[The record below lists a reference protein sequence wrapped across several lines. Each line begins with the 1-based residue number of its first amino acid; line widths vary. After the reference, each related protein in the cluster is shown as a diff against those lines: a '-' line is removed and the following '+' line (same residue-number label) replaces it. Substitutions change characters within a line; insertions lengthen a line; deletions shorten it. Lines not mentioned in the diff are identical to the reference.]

1 MTLPLAGLRILDFT
15 NMIPGPLATLHLA
28 DMGAQVL
35 KIVSRSRPDVNV
47 QQQPPFLPGDEISAY
62 GAYLGRNKRS
72 MYLNLKD
79 ERAQKIIH
87 KLVMHYDILI
97 EQFRPGVMARIGLDY
112 EKLRLVNPALI
123 YCSIT
128 SYGQTGPLASRAGH
142 DINNLARSGIM
153 SYSGRKGEGPVSS
166 GVLIADSYSA
176 ANAITGI
183 LAAVIGR
190 SNTGGGQYVDI
201 SMNDSMIALNNIFA
215 AASLVDG
222 KNPDYES
229 TIFNGGS
236 IYDYYETKDGKYM
249 SVGPL
254 ETKFCNLF
262 YEAVGRPDLIGSQG
276 IMPANTEKVKKQI
289 RDIFKAKTKDEWVE
303 IFHRVDACVEPVL
316 TVREA
321 LDDEQS
327 RVRGMVVD
335 IDLPQGGKVR
345 QPALP
350 IKFSTYKPE
359 YKNIGVPAGFNT
371 KEVLQEL
378 GYSED
383 EIAEME
389 KTGLLN

>member
-28 DMGAQVL
+28 DLGAQVL

-47 QQQPPFLPGDEISAY
+47 QQQPPYLSGNEISAY

-79 ERAQKIIH
+79 QRAQTIIR

-97 EQFRPGVMARIGLDY
+97 EQFRPGVMAKIGLDY
-112 EKLRLVNPALI
+112 ETLRLVNPALI

-128 SYGQTGPLASRAGH
+128 SYGQTGPLAARAGH

-153 SYSGRKGEGPVSS
+153 SYSGRKGEGPVSA

-176 ANAITGI
+176 ANAVTGI
-183 LAAVIGR
+183 LVAVIGR
-190 SNTGGGQYVDI
+190 NNTGRGQYVDI
-201 SMNDSMIALNNIFA
+201 SMTDSMIALNNIFA
-215 AASLVDG
+215 AASLVSG
-222 KNPDYES
+222 ESPDYES

-236 IYDYYETKDGKYM
+236 LYDYYETKDGEYM

-254 ETKFCNLF
+254 ENKFCTVF
-262 YEAVGRPDLIGSQG
+262 YEAIGRPDLISPQG
-276 IMPANTEKVKKQI
+276 IMPANMKEVKKQI
-289 RDIFKAKTKDEWVE
+289 RDIFRIKTKGEWAEV
-303 IFHRVDACVEPVL
+303 FRRVDACVEPVL

-327 RVRGMVVD
+327 RARGMVVD

-378 GYSED
+378 GYNED
-383 EIAEME
+383 EIAGME
-389 KTGLLN
+389 KTGLFD

>member
-1 MTLPLAGLRILDFT
+1 MTLPLTGLRILDFT
-15 NMIPGPLATLHLA
+15 TMIPGPVATLYLA
-28 DMGAQVL
+28 DMGAEVL
-35 KIVSRSRPDVNV
+35 KIVSRSRPDINT
-47 QQQPPFLPGDEISAY
+47 QFPPFLPGNEISAN

-79 ERAQKIIH
+79 QRAQEIVH

-97 EQFRPGVMARIGLDY
+97 EQFRPGVMAKVGLDY
-112 EKLRLVNPALI
+112 ETLCMVNPALI

-128 SYGQTGPLASRAGH
+128 SYGQTGPLAARAGH
-142 DINNLARSGIM
+142 DINYLARSGIL
-153 SYSGRKGEGPVSS
+153 SYSGRKSEGPVSS
-166 GVLIADSYSA
+166 GAFIGDTSGAVNALI
-176 ANAITGI
+176 GI

-190 SNTGGGQYVDI
+190 SKTGNGQHIDI
-201 SMNDSMIALNNIFA
+201 SMTDSLITLNYKA
-215 AASLVDG
+215 AASLIDG

-254 ETKFCNLF
+254 EPKFS
-262 YEAVGRPDLIGSQG
+262 AVFFETIGRPDLIGTQG
-276 IMPANTEKVKKQI
+276 IMPANVKEVKKQI
-289 RDIFKAKTKDEWVE
+289 RDILQTKTKDEWVE
-303 IFHRVDACVEPVL
+303 IFSRVDACVEPVL
-316 TVREA
+316 TVQEA
-321 LDDEQS
+321 LDNEQS
-327 RVRGMVVD
+327 KDREMVVD

-359 YKNIGVPAGFNT
+359 YRHIGVPAGFNT

-378 GYSED
+378 GYNED
-383 EIAEME
+383 QIAEME
-389 KTGLLN
+389 KTGLFN

>member
-1 MTLPLAGLRILDFT
+1 MTLPLTGLRILDFT
-15 NMIPGPLATLHLA
+15 TMIPGPLATLYLA
-28 DMGAQVL
+28 DMGAEVL
-35 KIVSRSRPDVNV
+35 KIDSRSRPDINT
-47 QQQPPFLPGDEISAY
+47 QFPPFLPGNDISAN

-79 ERAQKIIH
+79 QRAQIIVH

-97 EQFRPGVMARIGLDY
+97 EQFRPGVMAKVGLDY
-112 EKLRLVNPALI
+112 ETLCMVNPALI

-142 DINNLARSGIM
+142 DINYLARSGIM
-153 SYSGRKGEGPVSS
+153 SYSGRKGEGPVPS
-166 GVLIADSYSA
+166 GAFIGDTSGAVNALI
-176 ANAITGI
+176 GI

-190 SNTGGGQYVDI
+190 SKTGNGQHIDI
-201 SMNDSMIALNNIFA
+201 SMTDSLIALNYKA
-215 AASLVDG
+215 AASLIDG

-236 IYDYYETKDGKYM
+236 LYDYYETKDGKYM

-254 ETKFCNLF
+254 EPKFSTVF
-262 YEAVGRPDLIGSQG
+262 FETIGRPDLIGTQG
-276 IMPANTEKVKKQI
+276 IMPANVKEVKKQI
-289 RDIFKAKTKDEWVE
+289 RDILQTKTKDEWVE
-303 IFHRVDACVEPVL
+303 IFSRVDACVEPVL
-316 TVREA
+316 TVQEA
-321 LDDEQS
+321 LDNEQS
-327 RVRGMVVD
+327 KDREMVVD

-359 YKNIGVPAGFNT
+359 YRHIGVPAGFNT

-378 GYSED
+378 GYNED
-383 EIAEME
+383 QIAEME
-389 KTGLLN
+389 KTGLFN